1 MGGRP
6 GQRQRIRYLFP
17 GGVRRAAVAYD
28 FDLVQDRRNTGSV
41 KWDVPQGAL
50 PMSLADMDFQ
60 AAPEIL
66 EAFRRRVDNGIFGY
80 GMIPDTWHA
89 AYQGW

>member
-1 MGGRP
+1 M
-6 GQRQRIRYLFP
+6 
-17 GGVRRAAVAYD
+17 AYD
-28 FDLVQDRRNTGSV
+28 FDLVQDRRTTGSV
-41 KWDVPQGAL
+41 KWDVPLGAL
-50 PMSLADMDFQ
+50 PVSLADMDFQ

-80 GMIPDTWHA
+80 GMIPDVWYA